1 MPEHDPL
8 VTTDQFNAGLADVR
22 GELRT
27 EIAAVRVELAN
38 LDKRLTGEIAE
49 LRTELR
55 TGLADVRA
63 EIAGVRA
70 EIAGVHAA
78 IAKLGEQQARTET
91 HRLRWTLGAIVAGS
105 ALGVAILRLLDG

>member
-1 MPEHDPL
+1 MADHDSL

-55 TGLADVRA
+55 TGLA
-63 EIAGVRA
+63 GVRT
-70 EIAGVHAA
+70 EIAGVHTA

>member
-1 MPEHDPL
+1 MPDRNQL

-27 EIAAVRVELAN
+27 EIAAVRVEVAN

-49 LRTELR
+49 LRTEVR
-55 TGLADVRA
+55 TGFANVNT
-63 EIAGVRA
+63 
-70 EIAGVHAA
+70 A
-78 IAKLGEQQARTET
+78 IAKLGEQHARTET

-105 ALGVAILRLLDG
+105 APGVAILRLLDG

>member
-1 MPEHDPL
+1 MSDQDTL

-22 GELRT
+22 GELRR

-49 LRTELR
+49 LRTEVR
-55 TGLADVRA
+55 TGLADLRA
-63 EIAGVRA
+63 EIASVHA

-105 ALGVAILRLLDG
+105 APGLAILRLLDG